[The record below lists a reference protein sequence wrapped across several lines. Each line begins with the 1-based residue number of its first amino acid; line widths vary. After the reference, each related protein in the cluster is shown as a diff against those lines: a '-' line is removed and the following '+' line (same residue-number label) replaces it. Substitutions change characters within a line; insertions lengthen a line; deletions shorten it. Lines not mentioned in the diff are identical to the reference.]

1 MDIRARDTD
10 RELLLEFSGEM
21 DHHGARN
28 ALKEVEI
35 AIDAAL
41 PRSLILDFAGV
52 TFMDSSGIA
61 LILRSQQR
69 MQLMEG
75 SVVRPERAG
84 AGHAVFWT
92 LPASGGWFPFNKREV
107 YIMKTKTE
115 NEVTLAVSQPQQQ
128 RGLYPLGGGLLCRP
142 DGPHAQRAG
151 GHQDRRF
158 RGGDQ
163 RHRPCLPR
171 PHRQG
176 GGEGPDLPGQ
186 VLEITVRDY
195 GRGIPDVEKARQPM
209 FTTGGEERSGMG
221 FTIMESFMDSLV
233 VRSVPGRGTTVV
245 MQDEIAPRSKR

>member
-75 SVVRPERAG
+75 SVVLRNVPEQARRSGRCRHRA
-84 AGHAVFWT
+84 AGFHSIT
-92 LPASGGWFPFNKREV
+92 
-107 YIMKTKTE
+107 
-115 NEVTLAVSQPQQQ
+115 
-128 RGLYPLGGGLLCRP
+128 GGLHNENK
-142 DGPHAQRAG
+142 DG
-151 GHQDRRF
+151 
-158 RGGDQ
+158 
-163 RHRPCLPR
+163 
-171 PHRQG
+171 
-176 GGEGPDLPGQ
+176 
-186 VLEITVRDY
+186 
-195 GRGIPDVEKARQPM
+195 K
-209 FTTGGEERSGMG
+209 
-221 FTIMESFMDSLV
+221 
-233 VRSVPGRGTTVV
+233 
-245 MQDEIAPRSKR
+245 

>member
-75 SVVRPERAG
+75 SVVLRNVPEQARRVLDCRHRA
-84 AGHAVFWT
+84 AGFHSIT
-92 LPASGGWFPFNKREV
+92 
-107 YIMKTKTE
+107 
-115 NEVTLAVSQPQQQ
+115 
-128 RGLYPLGGGLLCRP
+128 GGLHNENK
-142 DGPHAQRAG
+142 DG
-151 GHQDRRF
+151 
-158 RGGDQ
+158 
-163 RHRPCLPR
+163 
-171 PHRQG
+171 
-176 GGEGPDLPGQ
+176 
-186 VLEITVRDY
+186 
-195 GRGIPDVEKARQPM
+195 K
-209 FTTGGEERSGMG
+209 
-221 FTIMESFMDSLV
+221 
-233 VRSVPGRGTTVV
+233 
-245 MQDEIAPRSKR
+245 